1 MISFNI
7 INLKKSYQ
15 QMFSKLKKYL
25 KTTRFKTTL
34 WYSLVFLLLE
44 LVIGLVIYQYLRQ
57 SMYKELDLSLSKQ
70 ADLIYHFVK
79 ESKVNLIDFEPD
91 SIYASPSE
99 FIYDLIFEAVVF
111 NPTNTFVQVSYN
123 NKKIFRTANLSNNE
137 IKTINPRNKE
147 TVLFTFSDSLLSEH
161 AIRAAS
167 LYKDGYEIVV
177 AFPSYVINQT
187 LGSLT
192 NLYIIIAPIFFLLS
206 LAGGSIISFRAL
218 SRIDKIT
225 QKTEKI
231 TTENL
236 NEIIEGADFDDE
248 YGRLVTTMNR
258 MIKRI
263 KTSID
268 YMNQF
273 SISVSHELKTPLTIL
288 RGEIELAL
296 RSKKTPQE
304 YREVLESNH
313 EEVLRLINIIERLF
327 YLSKLENSQIRID
340 KTLTKIKPFLQ
351 AIIKSYIKLAEE
363 KNINLT
369 LSCENFDDASV
380 EIDPDLFRQVI
391 SNLIDNAIKFSKENN
406 DVLIT
411 CEKKS
416 EDKISISFINYGEEI
431 PKEILPKLFDRFYRT
446 ESSRNRNTGGMGLG
460 LSIVKSIVDL
470 HQGEV
475 FAECSSEGK
484 ITFTIIL

>member
-1 MISFNI
+1 
-7 INLKKSYQ
+7 
-15 QMFSKLKKYL
+15 MFSKFKKYL

-79 ESKVNLIDFEPD
+79 ESKVNLNNFKPD
-91 SIYASPSE
+91 SVYASPSE
-99 FIYDLIFEAVVF
+99 LIYDLIFEAVVF

-137 IKTINPRNKE
+137 IKTINHRNKE
-147 TVLFTFSDSLLSEH
+147 TKLFTFSDSLLSEH
-161 AIRAAS
+161 DIRAAS

-187 LGSLT
+187 LDSLT
-192 NLYIIIAPIFFLLS
+192 NLYIIFAPIFFLLS
-206 LAGGSIISFRAL
+206 LAGGAVISFGAL

-248 YGRLVTTMNR
+248 YGRLVTTMNK

-296 RSKKTPQE
+296 KSKKTPQE
-304 YREVLESNH
+304 YREILESNH
-313 EEVLRLINIIERLF
+313 EEVLRLIKIIEHLF
-327 YLSKLENSQIRID
+327 YISKLENSLI
-340 KTLTKIKPFLQ
+340 KINKIPTELKSFISDIIHPFHNM
-351 AIIKSYIKLAEE
+351 ARE
-363 KNINLT
+363 KGMNLI
-369 LSCENFDDASV
+369 LDCNVLEDVNV
-380 EIDPDLFRQVI
+380 QIDPELFRQVVI
-391 SNLIDNAIKFSKENN
+391 NLIDNAIKFGKEDT
-406 DVLIT
+406 DVLIK
-411 CEKKS
+411 CKKNIYG
-416 EDKISISFINYGEEI
+416 KVLLSFTNSSEEI
-431 PKEILPKLFDRFYRT
+431 SKEVLPKLFDRFYRAET
-446 ESSRNRNTGGMGLG
+446 SRNRNLGGLGLG
-460 LSIVKSIVDL
+460 LSIVKSILDL
-470 HQGEV
+470 HQ
-475 FAECSSEGK
+475 AEIVANSSSDGV
-484 ITFTIIL
+484 ITFTITI

>member
-1 MISFNI
+1 M
-7 INLKKSYQ
+7 L
-15 QMFSKLKKYL
+15 SKFKKYL

-34 WYSLVFLLLE
+34 WYSLIFLLLE
-44 LVIGLVIYQYLRQ
+44 FVIGLVIYQYLRQ

-79 ESKVNLIDFEPD
+79 ESKVNLNDFEPD
-91 SIYASPSE
+91 SIYSSQSE

-123 NKKIFRTANLSNNE
+123 NKKIFKTENLSNNE
-137 IKTINPRNKE
+137 IKTINLKNKE
-147 TVLFTFSDSLLSEH
+147 TVLFTFADSLLSDH
-161 AIRAAS
+161 DIRAAS
-167 LYKDGYEIVV
+167 LIKDGYEIVV

-187 LGSLT
+187 LDSLT
-192 NLYIIIAPIFFLLS
+192 NLYIIIVPIFFLLS

-236 NEIIEGADFDDE
+236 NENIEGADFDDE
-248 YGRLVTTMNR
+248 YGRLVTTMNK

-296 RSKKTPQE
+296 RSPKTLGE

-313 EEVLRLINIIERLF
+313 EEVLRLVNIIERLF
-327 YLSKLENSQIRID
+327 YLSKLENSQIKID
-340 KTLTKIKPFLQ
+340 KTLTKIRPFLQ
-351 AIIKSYIKLAEE
+351 TIIKSYLKLAEE

-369 LSCENFDDASV
+369 FSCENFDDTSV
-380 EIDPDLFRQVI
+380 EIDPDLFRQAI
-391 SNLIDNAIKFSKENN
+391 SNLIDNAIKFSKESSE
-406 DVLIT
+406 VLIS
-411 CEKKS
+411 CRKS
-416 EDKISISFINYGEEI
+416 TQGKISISFINYGEEI

-446 ESSRNRNTGGMGLG
+446 ESSRNRNTGGIGLG

-470 HQGEV
+470 HQAEIEV
-475 FAECSSEGK
+475 ESTSDGI
-484 ITFTIIL
+484 ITFTVII